1 MVPERQCPHPR
12 RASRS
17 CMDLE
22 DAADN
27 FTARKHVEIVL
38 LPVAGRATCRCAFED
53 EVVLLHP
60 GRSCRAVLE
69 RNRLA
74 TNSELRD
81 HGPPLRVRNGVAS
94 ISEAR
99 RSFVWSRSWP
109 RMRIGKA
116 T

>member
-27 FTARKHVEIVL
+27 FTARKHVETVL
-38 LPVAGRATCRCAFED
+38 VPVAGRATCRCAFED

-60 GRSCRAVLE
+60 
-69 RNRLA
+69 A
-74 TNSELRD
+74 TILPSGLLSRTDYQGIANYETTR
-81 HGPPLRVRNGVAS
+81 PPLRVRKDACTRA
-94 ISEAR
+94 EAGR
-99 RSFVWSRSWP
+99 
-109 RMRIGKA
+109 
-116 T
+116 